1 MTMRLRMTAVALVAL
16 ATLAG
21 CSSKSSGP
29 MSDTTGGTPSPTG
42 SEIVSPRS
50 NSWDKSVMPDPAPS
64 STPMY
69 RVNEIT
75 FTQGTASYGA
85 EGSGVCRDTA
95 NLLKERNVKKILLV
109 AYSDKTEGDNKSLS
123 MQRCDSIRRCMV
135 QHGLAPEM
143 FEMASYGARF
153 AEADRVEPTK
163 MEQERRVEIWVLAE

>member
-1 MTMRLRMTAVALVAL
+1 MRLRMTAAALMAL

-21 CSSKSSGP
+21 CSSKTTGP
-29 MSDTTGGTPSPTG
+29 MSDTTGSTPSPTG
-42 SEIVSPRS
+42 SEIVSPRA
-50 NSWDKSVMPDPAPS
+50 NSWDKSVMPDPSPS
-64 STPMY
+64 STPLY

-75 FTQGTASYGA
+75 FSQGTASYGA

-95 NLLKERNVKKILLV
+95 NMLKEKSVKKILLL
-109 AYSDKTEGDNKSLS
+109 AYSDKTEGENKSLS

-143 FEMASYGARF
+143 FEMSNYGARF
-153 AEADRVEPTK
+153 AMADKLEPTK

>member
-1 MTMRLRMTAVALVAL
+1 MRLWKTALTLL
-16 ATLAG
+16 AVVSLAG

-29 MSDTTGGTPSPTG
+29 MSDTTGQTPSPTG

-50 NSWDKSVMPDPAPS
+50 DSWNRSVMPNPAPS
-64 STPMY
+64 STPLY

-75 FTQGTASYGA
+75 FTQSTASYGA

-109 AYSDKTEGDNKSLS
+109 AYNDRTEGDNQSLS

-135 QHGLAPEM
+135 QNGLAPEI
-143 FEMASYGARF
+143 FEMASYGAQF

-163 MEQERRVEIWVLAE
+163 MEQERRVEIWVIAE